1 MHEKEDVIDL
11 NKNSYFHKIVSSIV
25 LTSFLSM
32 TVTQSYAMTEGLPAG
47 NPSPRSSFSA
57 KVIPLD
63 DLERLEQGVVK
74 GVPTDLSV
82 DRNPQ
87 ESFIG
92 EIARVLGASLANPTK
107 VAPELLPQEGG
118 KNDSDPEILKETS
131 RVKERSS
138 AVSGDSKHDDE
149 QEILSPDLETGSPKG
164 SAGSSEIKEED
175 DECSDE
181 KTKAFIKEA
190 MRSDVSREDLR
201 KIAGAFF
208 LTLALG
214 TSLWGF
220 MELWVNSFVNAFD
233 TTPEGY
239 TFTFINRNGAY
250 FIDSLIIAQ
259 KTNIALAFTPYVFY
273 RSLEFIERL
282 FPSKA
287 ESSVTRK
294 FSNRLEIPA
303 TTITALCALATAADL
318 GFQLYESAINYS
330 ELVAQT
336 ATAFF
341 VPFVWIDFYLR
352 YAGLKDSILNYLF
365 VEKSATLAHLTV
377 PKAER
382 EKVIDA
388 IHEDEKNRNALDR
401 FFSSRKESIYQMDKG
416 QVVKRSESLKK
427 FENSPIKKVKK
438 LLEKEKRDS
447 LSVTEQASL
456 LQKEHER
463 NQALELRRTRNRA
476 VTLFIGSLLGTAG
489 AYLSFEGTQSTA
501 QSGLQLTLPGG
512 INSIGVAEQ
521 LGIYKAEYDVWLK
534 ATESIRTPP
543 LTEVGGNYVNA
554 TYINGT
560 YVNVD
565 ALNNWWT
572 QCVDSAESYQY
583 VNNSLGSN
591 GFSFGYNCPGVSFTI
606 ADSTASPGQF
616 SLNLPTAIYWYT
628 NIDGSFGA
636 EAGIKNENNDDY
648 YVAHDV
654 SISLP
659 TTDKGIADFFSGVR
673 AAASGALTIKSTG
686 DTLNRMMNSF
696 SMLPDEILPG
706 KRNLWMNSGIL
717 FASLIESLVY
727 ASPNG
732 VSAWL
737 SMQNTNVEQG
747 LMWTLVAATVASAT
761 LNVFPD
767 FDEIYTRIPHD
778 VKSLL
783 YYTGVL
789 KQKGPNYI
797 RDEMLK
803 TVGKMARA
811 AASGTPEFRAALI
824 EIFGL
829 KDKTIQR
836 RRAIMA

>member
-25 LTSFLSM
+25 LTSFFSM
-32 TVTQSYAMTEGLPAG
+32 TVTQSYAMNEGLPAG

-175 DECSDE
+175 DDECSDE
-181 KTKAFIKEA
+181 RLKAFIKEA

-201 KIAGAFF
+201 KIAGAVF

-365 VEKSATLAHLTV
+365 VEKAATLAHLTV

-388 IHEDEKNRNALDR
+388 IHEDEKNRNVLDR

-521 LGIYKAEYDVWLK
+521 LGIYKAQYDVWRQ
-534 ATESIRTPP
+534 ATEPI
-543 LTEVGGNYVNA
+543 
-554 TYINGT
+554 
-560 YVNVD
+560 
-565 ALNNWWT
+565 
-572 QCVDSAESYQY
+572 
-583 VNNSLGSN
+583 
-591 GFSFGYNCPGVSFTI
+591 
-606 ADSTASPGQF
+606 
-616 SLNLPTAIYWYT
+616 
-628 NIDGSFGA
+628 
-636 EAGIKNENNDDY
+636 
-648 YVAHDV
+648 
-654 SISLP
+654 
-659 TTDKGIADFFSGVR
+659 
-673 AAASGALTIKSTG
+673 
-686 DTLNRMMNSF
+686 
-696 SMLPDEILPG
+696 
-706 KRNLWMNSGIL
+706 
-717 FASLIESLVY
+717 
-727 ASPNG
+727 
-732 VSAWL
+732 
-737 SMQNTNVEQG
+737 
-747 LMWTLVAATVASAT
+747 
-761 LNVFPD
+761 
-767 FDEIYTRIPHD
+767 
-778 VKSLL
+778 
-783 YYTGVL
+783 
-789 KQKGPNYI
+789 
-797 RDEMLK
+797 
-803 TVGKMARA
+803 
-811 AASGTPEFRAALI
+811 
-824 EIFGL
+824 
-829 KDKTIQR
+829 
-836 RRAIMA
+836 

>member
-1 MHEKEDVIDL
+1 
-11 NKNSYFHKIVSSIV
+11 
-25 LTSFLSM
+25 
-32 TVTQSYAMTEGLPAG
+32 
-47 NPSPRSSFSA
+47 
-57 KVIPLD
+57 
-63 DLERLEQGVVK
+63 
-74 GVPTDLSV
+74 V

-214 TSLWGF
+214 YGIRGYI
-220 MELWVNSFVNAFD
+220 ELWVNSFVNAFD

-239 TFTFINRNGAY
+239 TFTYINPNGAH

-259 KTNIALAFTPYVFY
+259 KTNISVAFTPYLFY

-282 FPSKA
+282 FPSEA

-318 GFQLYESAINYS
+318 GFQLYAGTVHNYK
-330 ELVAQT
+330 LIAQT
-336 ATAFF
+336 TTAFF
-341 VPFVWIDFYLR
+341 APLIMMDFYLR

-365 VEKSATLAHLTV
+365 VEKAASLAHLTV

-388 IHEDEKNRNALDR
+388 IHEDEKNRNALDS

-427 FENSPIKKVKK
+427 FENSPIKKAKK

-456 LQKEHER
+456 AQKEHER

-512 INSIGVAEQ
+512 LNSIGAEQ
-521 LGIYKAEYDVWLK
+521 FTAVAKAAYDVWLK

-543 LTEVGGNYVNA
+543 LTEVGGNYINA

-560 YVNVD
+560 YVNGTGTEIGGSYVNVD
-565 ALNNWWT
+565 ALDQWCFPCLDGIIWT
-572 QCVDSAESYQY
+572 SKN
-583 VNNSLGSN
+583 VNETTGI
-591 GFSFGYNCPGVSFTI
+591 GTGVGSFGYQCGGVSYQIQSWTF
-606 ADSTASPGQF
+606 
-616 SLNLPTAIYWYT
+616 NLPVDAELNTDNCAGWYAYL
-628 NIDGSFGA
+628 DGFFGA
-636 EAGIKNENNDDY
+636 EAGIKNENNDDHY
-648 YVAHDV
+648 LAHDI

-659 TTDKGIADFFSGVR
+659 TVDKGVANFFSGVR
-673 AAASGALTIKSTG
+673 AFASGALTIKSTG
-686 DTLNRMMNSF
+686 DTLSRMMNSF
-696 SMLPDEILPG
+696 SMHPDEILPG
-706 KRNLWMNSGIL
+706 KRNLWMNGGVL

-732 VSAWL
+732 VSSWL
-737 SMQNTNVEQG
+737 SMRDTNVGQD
-747 LMWTLVAATVASAT
+747 LMWTLIAATVASAT

-789 KQKGPNYI
+789 KQKGPNYM

-811 AASGTPEFRAALI
+811 AASGTPEFRAALV
-824 EIFGL
+824 EMFGI
-829 KDKTIQR
+829 KDKVMER
-836 RRAIMA
+836 RRALRV

>member
-1 MHEKEDVIDL
+1 M
-11 NKNSYFHKIVSSIV
+11 
-25 LTSFLSM
+25 
-32 TVTQSYAMTEGLPAG
+32 
-47 NPSPRSSFSA
+47 
-57 KVIPLD
+57 
-63 DLERLEQGVVK
+63 
-74 GVPTDLSV
+74 
-82 DRNPQ
+82 
-87 ESFIG
+87 
-92 EIARVLGASLANPTK
+92 
-107 VAPELLPQEGG
+107 
-118 KNDSDPEILKETS
+118 
-131 RVKERSS
+131 
-138 AVSGDSKHDDE
+138 
-149 QEILSPDLETGSPKG
+149 
-164 SAGSSEIKEED
+164 
-175 DECSDE
+175 
-181 KTKAFIKEA
+181 
-190 MRSDVSREDLR
+190 
-201 KIAGAFF
+201 
-208 LTLALG
+208 
-214 TSLWGF
+214 
-220 MELWVNSFVNAFD
+220 
-233 TTPEGY
+233 
-239 TFTFINRNGAY
+239 
-250 FIDSLIIAQ
+250 
-259 KTNIALAFTPYVFY
+259 
-273 RSLEFIERL
+273 
-282 FPSKA
+282 
-287 ESSVTRK
+287 
-294 FSNRLEIPA
+294 
-303 TTITALCALATAADL
+303 
-318 GFQLYESAINYS
+318 
-330 ELVAQT
+330 
-336 ATAFF
+336 
-341 VPFVWIDFYLR
+341 
-352 YAGLKDSILNYLF
+352 
-365 VEKSATLAHLTV
+365 
-377 PKAER
+377 
-382 EKVIDA
+382 
-388 IHEDEKNRNALDR
+388 
-401 FFSSRKESIYQMDKG
+401 
-416 QVVKRSESLKK
+416 
-427 FENSPIKKVKK
+427 
-438 LLEKEKRDS
+438 
-447 LSVTEQASL
+447 
-456 LQKEHER
+456 
-463 NQALELRRTRNRA
+463 
-476 VTLFIGSLLGTAG
+476 
-489 AYLSFEGTQSTA
+489 
-501 QSGLQLTLPGG
+501 
-512 INSIGVAEQ
+512 
-521 LGIYKAEYDVWLK
+521 
-534 ATESIRTPP
+534 
-543 LTEVGGNYVNA
+543 
-554 TYINGT
+554 
-560 YVNVD
+560 
-565 ALNNWWT
+565 NNWWT

-789 KQKGPNYI
+789 KQKGPNYM